1 MRGSPLACSI
11 ISSMVKA
18 VLSAIPASSIRCGEK
33 PPRPAASIMISK
45 VPAAPRLP
53 AGSSQPKASPGTKNS
68 ISTTPKAA
76 PELMPSTS
84 GLAIGLPVRR
94 WIIQPA
100 TASITPANSADS
112 TRGQRQGSS
121 CSSRSP

>member
-11 ISSMVKA
+11 INSMVKA

-33 PPRPAASIMISK
+33 PPRPAAIRITSS
-45 VPAAPRLP
+45 VAAAPRLP
-53 AGSSQPKASPGTKNS
+53 AGSSQTKALPGTKNS
-68 ISTTPKAA
+68 INTTPNAA

-94 WIIQPA
+94 
-100 TASITPANSADS
+100 
-112 TRGQRQGSS
+112 
-121 CSSRSP
+121 